1 MNLMPDFSPSLGRT
15 STFSR
20 IFAPI
25 DGVMLFILA
34 LIAAI
39 SMVAMYSA
47 ASDMPHRFEDHIRNL
62 IIGFVVMFVL
72 AYTPPKWLMQLAI
85 PLYVV
90 GILLLLGVALFG
102 ESSKGAQRWLNIGV
116 RIQPSE
122 LLKIAVPLMLAYYFH
137 LTGVVHDRKRVLQV
151 YLISALILLVP
162 FTLIAK
168 QPDLGTALLV
178 AFAGAYVIFFAGLNW
193 KVVVGLL
200 ASAVVLIS
208 VLLSLLHTSFATDV
222 LHLKPYQIK
231 RIEVLLDPS
240 ADPRGSGFHIMQAEI
255 AIGSGG
261 VLGKGWQQGT
271 QAQLQFIPER
281 STDFLLAVFSEEFG
295 LVGNLLLLVLYSML
309 ILRGLS
315 IAYGASSRFERL
327 LAGALSMILF
337 TYVFVNTGMVAG
349 MLPVVGVPLPFMSY
363 GGTALITLGV
373 ACGMLMSVHHHR
385 IR

>member
-1 MNLMPDFSPSLGRT
+1 
-15 STFSR
+15 
-20 IFAPI
+20 
-25 DGVMLFILA
+25 
-34 LIAAI
+34 
-39 SMVAMYSA
+39 MYSA

>member
-39 SMVAMYSA
+39 SVVAMYSA

-62 IIGFVVMFVL
+62 TIGFVVMLVL

-102 ESSKGAQRWLNIGV
+102 ESSKGAQRWLNVGV

-137 LTGVVHDRKRVLQV
+137 LTGVVHDRKRAIQV
-151 YLISALILLVP
+151 YLIAALILLVP

-261 VLGKGWQQGT
+261 LLGKGWQQGT

>member
-1 MNLMPDFSPSLGRT
+1 MNLLPDFSPNLGRT

-25 DGVMLFILA
+25 DGVMLFILS
-34 LIAAI
+34 LLTAI
-39 SMVAMYSA
+39 SVVTMYSA

-62 IIGFVVMFVL
+62 VIGFGVMLLL

-85 PLYVV
+85 PLYIV
-90 GILLLLGVALFG
+90 GTLLLLGVALFG
-102 ESSKGAQRWLNIGV
+102 ESSKGAQRWLNIGI

-122 LLKIAVPLMLAYYFH
+122 LSKIAVPLMLAYYFH
-137 LTGVVHDRKRVLQV
+137 LTGVINDRRRAVQV
-151 YLISALILLVP
+151 YLVSALILLVP

-200 ASAVVLIS
+200 TGAVVLVS

-240 ADPRGSGFHIMQAEI
+240 ADPRGSGFHILQAEI

-261 VLGKGWQQGT
+261 LVGKGWQQGT
-271 QAQLQFIPER
+271 QTQLQFIPER

-309 ILRGLS
+309 ILRGLA

-337 TYVFVNTGMVAG
+337 TYVFVNMGMVAG